1 MWANRGT
8 APMASFG
15 TNQLTKVMSAPGP
28 KAMKCA
34 LQVLHYMYENRHEG
48 IVFRSDGN
56 KELLTH
62 YDSGFAPDPVDGKST
77 FGHVINYFGGPVSWM
92 SKKLPHVGTHVGQN
106 ETAAQCFAGKHS
118 VYMKYI
124 HEEVEQ
130 QEHPMV
136 NVLGD
141 NDQATTSSQEDM
153 VTSGNKYYYLP
164 YYWIKE
170 VEGVLLKTG
179 RVPSENN
186 ISDVMTKANDE
197 PTLKYLQPRVC
208 GHTGTDGSLFEFDT
222 KLAQYLPD

>member
-1 MWANRGT
+1 
-8 APMASFG
+8 
-15 TNQLTKVMSAPGP
+15 
-28 KAMKCA
+28 
-34 LQVLHYMYENRHEG
+34 
-48 IVFRSDGN
+48 
-56 KELLTH
+56 
-62 YDSGFAPDPVDGKST
+62 
-77 FGHVINYFGGPVSWM
+77 M

-118 VYMKYI
+118 IYMKYI

-141 NDQATTSSQEDM
+141 NDQATTFLQEDM
-153 VTSGNKYYYLP
+153 VTSGNKHYYLP

-222 KLAQYLPD
+222 KLAQHLPD